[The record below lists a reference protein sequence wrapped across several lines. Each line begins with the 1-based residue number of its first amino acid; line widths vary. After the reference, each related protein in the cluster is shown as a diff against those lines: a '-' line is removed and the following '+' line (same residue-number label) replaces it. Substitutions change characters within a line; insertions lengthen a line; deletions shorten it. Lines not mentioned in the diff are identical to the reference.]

1 MTDGASR
8 LYDCAVIGGGPA
20 GLAAAL
26 YLVRFRR
33 SVLLLD
39 EGRSRAALIPGSHN
53 YPGFEHGVSGSAIL
67 EKLRHQLGKY
77 PGAIAGRVRVDALRI
92 ERDRF
97 VMICGTERWSAS
109 RVFLATGIADLAPDI
124 DGLEGLIREGHVRFC
139 PICDAYEARGRKIGV
154 LVSDG
159 DAWKKALFLRTF
171 SQDVTLMLTATVMLS
186 DDARRNLADAS
197 VALAASPAAHVAKT
211 DDGTLVRMADGTERV
226 FDVLYPALGCEVHSS
241 LATTLGAKH
250 DDVGC
255 LLVDHHQQTSIPGLY
270 AGGDVVSDLHQIAV
284 ALGHGAVGA
293 TAIHNSLPPN
303 FAEG

>member
-53 YPGFEHGVSGSAIL
+53 YPGFENGVSGPAIL
-67 EKLRHQLGKY
+67 EKLRRQLGDY
-77 PGAIAGRVRVDALRI
+77 PGAIAHLRVDALQI
-92 ERDRF
+92 EQDRF
-97 VMICGTERWSAS
+97 VLICGAERWIAR

-124 DGLEGLIREGHVRFC
+124 DGLEGLVREGHVRFC
-139 PICDAYEARGRKIGV
+139 PICDAYEARDRKIGV
-154 LVSDG
+154 LVSDA
-159 DAWKKALFLRTF
+159 DAWKKALFLRTY
-171 SQDVTLMLTATVMLS
+171 SQDVTLMIAGAVMLS
-186 DDARRNLADAS
+186 DEARRSLAEAS
-197 VALAASPAAHVAKT
+197 VTLAASPATHVAKT
-211 DDGTLVRMADGTERV
+211 DDGTLVRTADGAAHV

-250 DDVGC
+250 DAVGC
-255 LLVDHHQQTSIPGLY
+255 LLVDHHQQTSIEGLY

-293 TAIHNSLPPN
+293 TAIHNSLPAN
-303 FAEG
+303 FAAG